1 MMGRIHEDRAED
13 FDGTYKPPARFDS
26 MLDTSSLALP

>member
-1 MMGRIHEDRAED
+1 MGRIYEDRAED
-13 FDGTYKPPARFDS
+13 FDGTYKPARFDS